1 LGIEPDDTVSPRILQ
16 KMVYAGTHATS
27 FRQAE
32 QDLKELAEAKISGQR
47 IARAAKG
54 IGQERVQ
61 EREAEV
67 ERWEALPLP
76 EQQTSPK
83 DRTSPPVACVEMD
96 GGRMQIR
103 DEAFGK
109 PRSEQEPSDENGSA
123 KARFWRET
131 KVGCLMSLASEVSEE
146 DPCPEIPRV
155 FVDPGKIRQI
165 AREIKGVCVQG
176 EERSA
181 GSEAVS
187 ADRAGQP
194 EVLVRTVVATRE
206 KLDVFG
212 PLLAAAA
219 WARGFAAARRKAFV
233 GDGQEANWSVH
244 QKYFSRYTAILDFV
258 HAICYVFAAA
268 FAGRSLREGWPVYC
282 RWAQWTW
289 SGEVEKVLEELR
301 QRQQE
306 LGLPEEN
313 EAEES
318 PRKKVADTIRY
329 LQNQKPRMKYDEY
342 RGQGLPITSSHIES
356 TIKQINRRVKGSEKF
371 WSEGGAD
378 ALLQLSA
385 DYLSDTEPLPTFW
398 RRRQENVTGQ
408 RHYQTAQ

>member
-1 LGIEPDDTVSPRILQ
+1 MGIEPDDSVSPRILQ
-16 KMVYAGTHATS
+16 KIAYAGTHATS

-32 QDLKELAEAKISGQR
+32 QDLKELAEAEISSQR
-47 IARAAKG
+47 IARATKG
-54 IGQERVQ
+54 IGQERVAQ
-61 EREAEV
+61 REAEV
-67 ERWEALPLP
+67 ERWDALPLP
-76 EQQTSPK
+76 AKQTAPEGCLP
-83 DRTSPPVACVEMD
+83 PPVACVEMD
-96 GGRMQIR
+96 GGRVQIR

-109 PRSEQEPSDENGSA
+109 PKSEQEPSDEDSSPKG
-123 KARFWRET
+123 RFWRET
-131 KVGCLMSLASEVSEE
+131 KVGSLMSLASEVSQA

-165 AREIKGVCVQG
+165 AREIKGVCVPGQ
-176 EERSA
+176 EPCPS
-181 GSEAVS
+181 SEAAS
-187 ADRAGQP
+187 TDRKGRP

-206 KLDVFG
+206 KLGVFG

-219 WARGFAAARRKAFV
+219 WARGFAAASRKAFV

-244 QKYFSRYTAILDFV
+244 QKYFSHYTAILDFV

-268 FAGRSLREGWPVYC
+268 MAGRSLREGWPIYC

-301 QRQQE
+301 QHQQA
-306 LGLPEEN
+306 LGLPDED

-318 PRKKVADTIRY
+318 PRQKVADAIRY
-329 LQNQKPRMKYDEY
+329 LQNQKSRMKYDEY
-342 RGQGLPITSSHIES
+342 RRQGLPITSSHIES

-371 WSEGGAD
+371 WSQGGAD

-385 DYLSDTEPLPTFW
+385 DYLSETKPLSAFW
-398 RRRQENVTGQ
+398 RRRQEDATGQ
-408 RHYQTAQ
+408 RHYQTAP

>member
-1 LGIEPDDTVSPRILQ
+1 MGIEPDDTVSPRILQ

-32 QDLKELAEAKISGQR
+32 KDLEELAEAEISEQR

-76 EQQTSPK
+76 EKQTSPE
-83 DRTSPPVACVEMD
+83 DRTPPPVACVEMD

-109 PRSEQEPSDENGSA
+109 PQLEQGPSDENGST

-131 KVGCLMSLASEVSEE
+131 KVGCLMSLASEVSQE

-181 GSEAVS
+181 GSEVVP

-244 QKYFSRYTAILDFV
+244 QKYFSSYTAILDFV

-289 SGEVEKVLEELR
+289 SGQVEKVLEELR

-342 RGQGLPITSSHIES
+342 RRQGLPITSSHIES